1 MLLSLEA
8 ERIISGFSELVA
20 NAVTQSLWP
29 VLSNLQQGDIHLEEF
44 LLEREN
50 LPCCECKTQ
59 SNDEMKEKLRFVMF
73 LSLIEEKH
81 EGAVTHTLWS
91 NSESEFIQS
100 ILQRGVQFSR

>member
-59 SNDEMKEKLRFVMF
+59 SNDEMKETEIRDVPEPDQ
-73 LSLIEEKH
+73 EETRRSSH
-81 EGAVTHTLWS
+81 THIMVQFRIRIHFS
-91 NSESEFIQS
+91 PSYN
-100 ILQRGVQFSR
+100 GVQVSR